1 MKYKGAIV
9 DDEREYL
16 EKISMLLDRYS
27 QIKQKNVIFE
37 VDLFSDGDKFLCGN
51 PESYEIIFLDIN
63 MPGTNGMRTAKSLRA
78 VNPTAILI
86 FCTHYAQYAINGY
99 EVNAFGYIVKP
110 IEATSFNGNLD
121 RAINALK
128 VSQARKILV
137 KTLHGVEIVPI
148 SDIIYVE
155 IQIHNLYYYIFNYKN
170 EPDVY
175 RTRGSMQEVC
185 KMLSEFAFERCS
197 ACYLVNLRHV
207 VSVANNEIVLRGGVT
222 LPISR
227 KFLKIFTDSFMKFLG
242 GNGTINA

>member
-1 MKYKGAIV
+1 MKRPADSTEAQRLRI
-9 DDEREYL
+9 
-16 EKISMLLDRYS
+16 
-27 QIKQKNVIFE
+27 
-37 VDLFSDGDKFLCGN
+37 
-51 PESYEIIFLDIN
+51 
-63 MPGTNGMRTAKSLRA
+63 SLRGKK
-78 VNPTAILI
+78 NEKE
-86 FCTHYAQYAINGY
+86 G
-99 EVNAFGYIVKP
+99 
-110 IEATSFNGNLD
+110 FN
-121 RAINALK
+121 
-128 VSQARKILV
+128 S
-137 KTLHGVEIVPI
+137 
-148 SDIIYVE
+148 
-155 IQIHNLYYYIFNYKN
+155 YYYIFNYKN